1 MTNFTPTDIEQIK
14 SHGLAPD
21 VVATQIE
28 NFKSGFPW
36 ADIIRPC
43 VLGDGINHNYTDEN
57 ADDFVTLYREH
68 INDYNVVKFV
78 PASGAATRMFRDL
91 FEFVNTG
98 VHNKTTDLVLNNLT
112 EFAFWDEIKQKI
124 PDGSSDTQIIHTITD
139 TYGNAPKALI
149 PFHRVNDIIRTP
161 VAEHLIEGAKYAN
174 TNENVNIHFT
184 VSPEHIDGFN
194 NLLSQILPIYESQM
208 GVHYNISMSTQKP
221 QTDTIAV
228 NPDNTPFRDDSGQL
242 LFRPAG
248 HGALIENL
256 NDIDA
261 DIIFIK
267 NIDNVRPDITDTVRN
282 KCFIGGV
289 LIQYQNKI
297 FEYLRA
303 IDDGNADTNEI
314 AEFIKHDLCSDLPN
328 TDINTIH
335 NILNRPLRVVGIVR
349 NTGEPGGGPFWV
361 RGNDGR
367 VSLQI
372 VEPGQI
378 APEKRDILQKS
389 EFFSPTDIVCSV
401 RRYDGKKFNLL
412 DFVDATTGFIS
423 DKSSNGRPLR
433 AMERPGLWNGSMA
446 GWNTI
451 FAVVP
456 ITTFTPVKMISDLL
470 QPSHK

>member
-1 MTNFTPTDIEQIK
+1 MTDFTPTDLEQIK
-14 SHGLAPD
+14 SHGLTPD
-21 VVATQIE
+21 TVATQIE
-28 NFKSGFPW
+28 NFKTGFPW
-36 ADIIRPC
+36 SNIISPC
-43 VLGDGINHNYTDEN
+43 VIGNGIKHSYTDEN
-57 ADDFVTLYREH
+57 ADDFVAQYREH

-98 VHNKTTDLVLNNLT
+98 VRNKTTDMVLNNLN
-112 EFAFWDEIKQKI
+112 EFAFWNEIKQKM
-124 PDGSSDTQIIHTITD
+124 PENPSDEQIIRTITD
-139 TYGNAPKALI
+139 TYGNSPKALI
-149 PFHRVNDIIRTP
+149 PFHRVDGVVRTP
-161 VAEHLIEGAKYAN
+161 VAEHLIEGAKYAA
-174 TNENVNIHFT
+174 TNGISNIHFT

-194 NLLSQILPIYESQM
+194 KLLSQILPIYESQM
-208 GVHYNISMSTQKP
+208 GVRYNISMSTQKP

-228 NPDNTPFRDDSGQL
+228 NPDNTPFRDDAGQL

-261 DIIFIK
+261 DIVFIK

-303 IDDGNADTNEI
+303 IDNGTANIPEI
-314 AEFIKHDLCSDLPN
+314 TEFIKHDLCKDLPSP
-328 TDINTIH
+328 DIDSIR

-361 RGNDGR
+361 RGNDDR

-389 EFFSPTDIVCSV
+389 EFFSPTDIVCGV
-401 RRYDGKKFNLL
+401 RGYNGEKFNLL
-412 DFVDATTGFIS
+412 EFVDPTTGFIS

-451 FAVVP
+451 FATVP
-456 ITTFTPVKMISDLL
+456 ITTFTPVKVISDLL
-470 QPSHK
+470 QATHK